1 MRFEPA
7 TSRSQGGCSS
17 AELLLTPNLFD
28 LAPWSGS
35 FRWQT
40 DDHFYSYQFI
50 SLYNN
55 SSTQALRWNLTTRPL
70 CLGFSSPSKM
80 IPGCPQSKRTPAEKA
95 LTLSWPLSSEK
106 NLSKNET
113 NKKGNSFFTAGK
125 FFAKTLFRSSSTFE
139 PLRTFLRKKLK
150 NENFH
155 FYKISA
161 TQMLRG
167 CNERW
172 IKLNNKQLTM

>member
-1 MRFEPA
+1 MGFEPA
-7 TSRSQGGCSS
+7 TSWSQGGCSS

-40 DDHFYSYQFI
+40 DDHFYPFQFI

-95 LTLSWPLSSEK
+95 LTLSWPLPSEK

-125 FFAKTLFRSSSTFE
+125 FFAKTLFSKFINLWTLEDFFE
-139 PLRTFLRKKLK
+139 KKTQKWKFSFL
-150 NENFH
+150 
-155 FYKISA
+155 
-161 TQMLRG
+161 
-167 CNERW
+167 
-172 IKLNNKQLTM
+172 